1 MAKTKN
7 VLDTIK
13 VGMRFLQNFDKMKKN
28 AADIADMAGKF
39 FGKKQKKD
47 ELSDEQLGISKEKEV
62 EEKGE

>member
-28 AADIADMAGKF
+28 AKDIADIAGKLI
-39 FGKKQKKD
+39 GKKQKKD
-47 ELSDEQLGISKEKEV
+47 ELSDEQLGIRKDEQETP
-62 EEKGE
+62 EE

>member
-28 AADIADMAGKF
+28 AADIADMTGKL

-47 ELSDEQLGISKEKEV
+47 QLSDEQLGISKEEKEV
-62 EEKGE
+62 EETE